1 MNGNQHYQRAEEL
14 LTQAFVKGLASYKE
28 SDEDRAILVQAA
40 HAHALLASAAATADT
55 KRFQAAYYEGNGEE
69 PPTSAARTSRT
80 ESNNAAARAF
90 LESDK

>member
-14 LTQAFVKGLASYKE
+14 LARAFATGLSKYKE
-28 SDEDRAILVQAA
+28 TDEEREILVHAA

-69 PPTSAARTSRT
+69 PPTRAAHNSRT
-80 ESNNAAARAF
+80 DSNTAAARAF
-90 LESDK
+90 LETDK

>member
-14 LTQAFVKGLASYKE
+14 LAQAFVPGLTKYKE
-28 SDEDRAILVQAA
+28 TDEEREILVHAA

-69 PPTSAARTSRT
+69 PPTRAARNNRT
-80 ESNNAAARAF
+80 EANAAALAF
-90 LESDK
+90 LENDK